1 MPEPVRIDAFL
12 ERRSLRSI
20 APCGSNSGSVG
31 CSQIRIRF
39 GGPDECEVHPPAP
52 AIDWQYIIPKTLE
65 HIKRNAAEKT
75 PFCVYVGYSQMHPP
89 FIADPDFADK
99 STQRGGLYAD
109 LIGEIDYRVGKILD
123 ATKEAS
129 IEDNTIVILSSDIAS
144 GGAIPQ
150 VGRSTNGPWRGDF
163 MNTPFE
169 RSMRAPAM
177 IRWPGK
183 VPAGVVTNEM
193 LAAVDWLP
201 TLAGMVGASK
211 LVPRDRPIDGVDAS
225 SASRLNPLLFVTV
238 VSLQ

>member
-1 MPEPVRIDAFL
+1 
-12 ERRSLRSI
+12 
-20 APCGSNSGSVG
+20 
-31 CSQIRIRF
+31 
-39 GGPDECEVHPPAP
+39 
-52 AIDWQYIIPKTLE
+52 
-65 HIKRNAAEKT
+65 
-75 PFCVYVGYSQMHPP
+75 MHPP
-89 FIADPDFADK
+89 FIADSDFAGK

-109 LIGEIDYRVGKILD
+109 LIGEIDYRVGQILD

-150 VGRSTNGPWRGDF
+150 VGGSTNGPWRGDF

-238 VSLQ
+238 AGLRKGGTKPRPLFRTIPFIAYMDPASALGLSCRRLEKPVARIYRVN